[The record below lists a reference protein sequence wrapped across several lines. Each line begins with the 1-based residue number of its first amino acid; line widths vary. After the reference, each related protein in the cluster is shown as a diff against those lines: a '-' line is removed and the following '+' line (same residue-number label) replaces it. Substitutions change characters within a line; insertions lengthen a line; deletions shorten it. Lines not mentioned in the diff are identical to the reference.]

1 MARVIPGVEIK
12 VVKEIVPQALYPS
25 GVVGMIGT
33 AEGGPVLKP
42 TGVTSYRELAS
53 IFGGESGSLVRDAKL
68 AFLNGV
74 FQVYA
79 TRIEGT
85 GGTMATAT
93 LSGARKRAT
102 VKLTSK
108 ISGEAG
114 NDTEVVVMRG
124 QTEDTVRVEI
134 TNDKNQESFDNL
146 TMKPGTELSLVDFLN
161 KNSKLVAAEDLKAN
175 LDFPANNPVDVEV
188 NLSGGVSQPPTKDD
202 YQKALEMLEMEPEVD
217 AVYACDS
224 WDPAVHAMVDAHCK
238 NMSTDCK
245 NRIGFGTVGPNEP
258 VDDILKRVDVLASD
272 RFVIAAPYGIGGAVA
287 GLISKLS
294 YWESP
299 TFKALT
305 GIANIEHRYTPSEQM
320 KLISNG
326 ILPVD
331 AVRGRGLIVV
341 KGITS
346 SKEQISVMR
355 VADHAVRGVKNVAD
369 NFIGTLNNDRGR
381 TALREA
387 LAGFLTGMEKE
398 GSLVPSVDGKSPAF
412 LVDVYSS
419 QTDFAQGI
427 VRADVAVRPVRAM
440 DYIYATLTVEA

>member
-12 VVKEIVPQALYPS
+12 VVKEIVPQQLYPS

-42 TGVTSYRELAS
+42 TGVTSYRELVS
-53 IFGGESGSLVRDAKL
+53 IFGGDSGSLVRDAKL

-85 GGTMATAT
+85 GGTQATGNLT
-93 LSGARKRAT
+93 GARRRN
-102 VKLTSK
+102 VVRLTSK
-108 ISGEAG
+108 LSGEAG
-114 NDTEVVVMRG
+114 NETEVVVMRG
-124 QTEDTVRVEI
+124 QNENTVRVEI
-134 TNDKNQESFDNL
+134 TNDKQQESFDNL
-146 TMKPGTELSLVDFLN
+146 TMQPGTELFIVDFLN
-161 KNSKLVAAEDLKAN
+161 ANSKIVAAEDLKSN
-175 LDFPANNPVDVEV
+175 LEFPDSNPVDAEFK
-188 NLSGGVSQPPTKDD
+188 LAGGVSQPPTKED
-202 YQKALEMLEMEPEVD
+202 YGKALEMLEMEPEVD

-224 WDPAVHAMVDAHCK
+224 WDPAVHALVDAHCK
-238 NMSTDCK
+238 NMSTDAK
-245 NRIGFGTVGPNEP
+245 NRIGFGSVGPNES
-258 VDDILKRVDVLASD
+258 VDDILKRVDTLASD
-272 RFVIAAPYGIGGAVA
+272 RFVIVAPYGSGGAVA

-294 YWESP
+294 YFESP

-305 GIANIEHRYTPSEQM
+305 GIADIEHRYTPSEQM

-326 ILPVD
+326 IMPLD
-331 AVRGRGLIVV
+331 AVRGRGIIVV

-381 TALREA
+381 TALREG
-387 LAGFLTGMEKE
+387 LVGFLTGMAKE
-398 GSLVPSVDGKSPAF
+398 GSLVPSVDGKSPPF

-427 VRADVAVRPVRAM
+427 VRADVAVRPVRSM